1 MLTFFRTSTNFYTG
15 MDGKIFN
22 YKQAIIIRSDLKM
35 SKGKIASQ
43 AAHAAISAAE
53 ECRKIK
59 PEWFRA
65 WLEEG
70 QKKVVLRGRDEK
82 ELRKL
87 LREAEELGLPAAL
100 IEDAGLTEIP
110 PGTVTALGI
119 GPAPS
124 ELIDKITGKLK
135 LL

>member
-1 MLTFFRTSTNFYTG
+1 MEGRV
-15 MDGKIFN
+15 FN
-22 YKQAIIIRSDLKM
+22 YKQAIIIRADLRM
-35 SKGKIASQ
+35 SKGKVASQ
-43 AAHAAISAAE
+43 AAHAAVSAAE
-53 ECRKIK
+53 KCRKIK
-59 PEWFRA
+59 PEWFKA
-65 WLEEG
+65 WIEEG
-70 QKKVVLRGRDEK
+70 QKKVVLKGRDEE

-87 LREAEELGLPAAL
+87 LQEAEALGLPTAL

-124 ELIDKITGKLK
+124 DIIDKITGKLK

>member
-1 MLTFFRTSTNFYTG
+1 MAERA
-15 MDGKIFN
+15 FN
-22 YKQAIIIRSDLKM
+22 YKQAIVIRVDLKM
-35 SKGKIASQ
+35 SRGKIASQ
-43 AAHAAISAAE
+43 AAHASVSAAE
-53 ECRKIK
+53 RCRRMK
-59 PEWFRA
+59 PEWLSA
-65 WLEEG
+65 WIEEG
-70 QKKVVLRGRDEK
+70 QKKVVLRVENEE

-87 LREAEELGLPAAL
+87 LREAEKLELPAAL

-124 ELIDKITGKLK
+124 EIIDKVTGKLK

>member
-1 MLTFFRTSTNFYTG
+1 MEGRV
-15 MDGKIFN
+15 FN
-22 YKQAIIIRSDLKM
+22 YKQAIIIRADLRM
-35 SKGKIASQ
+35 SKGKVASQ
-43 AAHAAISAAE
+43 AAHAAVSAAE
-53 ECRKIK
+53 KCRKIK
-59 PEWFRA
+59 PEWFKS
-65 WLEEG
+65 WIEEG
-70 QKKVVLRGRDEK
+70 QKKVVLKGRDEE

-87 LREAEELGLPAAL
+87 LQEAEALGLPTAL

-124 ELIDKITGKLK
+124 DIIDKITGKLK

>member
-1 MLTFFRTSTNFYTG
+1 MEGRV
-15 MDGKIFN
+15 FN
-22 YKQAIIIRSDLKM
+22 YKQAIIIRADLRM
-35 SKGKIASQ
+35 SKGKVASQ
-43 AAHAAISAAE
+43 AAHAAVSAAE
-53 ECRKIK
+53 KCRKIK
-59 PEWFRA
+59 PEWFKA
-65 WLEEG
+65 WIEEG
-70 QKKVVLRGRDEK
+70 QKKVVLKGRDEE

-87 LREAEELGLPAAL
+87 LQEAEALGLPAAL

-124 ELIDKITGKLK
+124 DIIDKITGKLK

>member
-1 MLTFFRTSTNFYTG
+1 MEFA
-15 MDGKIFN
+15 
-22 YKQAIIIRSDLKM
+22 YKQAILIRVDLGM
-35 SKGKIASQ
+35 SIGKIAAQ
-43 AAHAAISAAE
+43 AAHAAVSAAE

-70 QKKVVLRGRDEK
+70 QKKVVLRVSGLEELKRLRDQAK
-82 ELRKL
+82 S
-87 LREAEELGLPAAL
+87 LGLPTSI
-100 IEDAGLTEIP
+100 IEDAGLTEVP
-110 PGTVTALGI
+110 AGTITALGI

-124 ELIDKITGKLK
+124 ELVDKVTGRLK

>member
-1 MLTFFRTSTNFYTG
+1 MVEKT
-15 MDGKIFN
+15 FN
-22 YKQAIIIRSDLKM
+22 YKQAIIIRTDLRM

-43 AAHAAISAAE
+43 VAHAAVSAAE
-53 ECRKIK
+53 KCRKMR
-59 PEWFRA
+59 PEWFKA
-65 WLEEG
+65 WIDEG
-70 QKKVVLRGRDEK
+70 QKKVVLKARDEE

-87 LREAEELGLPAAL
+87 LREAEGLGLPAAL

-124 ELIDKITGKLK
+124 EIIDKITGKLK